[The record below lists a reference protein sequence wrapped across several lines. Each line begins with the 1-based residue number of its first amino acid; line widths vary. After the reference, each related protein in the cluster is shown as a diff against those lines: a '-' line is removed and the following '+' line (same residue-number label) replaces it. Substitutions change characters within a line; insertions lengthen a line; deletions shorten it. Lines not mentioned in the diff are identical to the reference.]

1 MADKKVKEPKVKAP
15 KTKAPKKRKLK
26 TYQQRQDRNGYAFM
40 APWIIGFLVFTAF
53 IA

>member
-15 KTKAPKKRKLK
+15 KKKKLK

-40 APWIIGFLVFTAF
+40 APFT
-53 IA
+53 